1 MTFYKF
7 YEDDLFVNTLEM
19 YPKYSFYIQS
29 GSVYVDSIQNL
40 SGANT
45 DNILCV
51 PDGYVSLYEYNIDR
65 ASNYIY
71 PYVIKSGDN
80 IGFKTISTASYNA
93 APNGDEIPSSYKMS
107 ASLSRDYY
115 GSSYT
120 GSARTYVNALKNKF
134 KQYVYLSPHYQY
146 SSSLGDKSEQNI
158 NLISIPSIMFG
169 SSIKKGSLSLK
180 YYLTGSLIGEL
191 SDHTRNGEL
200 VQIGPEGSTGS
211 GSVAGVVLYN
221 EGLVILTGSWSLDS
235 HILAYDANSNSKWIH
250 FGYGINPSSGSI
262 SQYEPDGNGNEAFL
276 KRATLSN
283 PTIDLTTLSASFLLE
298 YSGTT
303 HTQVM
308 TMMAHAPY
316 GELNHSNNPTFVSSS
331 DINQVGTGSYQFT
344 ESPREIKNIVYSQF
358 SDEVPDFEKVTYIS
372 KVGLYDED
380 RNLIG
385 VAKVATPVRKTEDL
399 SYTFKLK
406 LDI

>member
-1 MTFYKF
+1 
-7 YEDDLFVNTLEM
+7 
-19 YPKYSFYIQS
+19 
-29 GSVYVDSIQNL
+29 
-40 SGANT
+40 
-45 DNILCV
+45 
-51 PDGYVSLYEYNIDR
+51 
-65 ASNYIY
+65 
-71 PYVIKSGDN
+71 
-80 IGFKTISTASYNA
+80 
-93 APNGDEIPSSYKMS
+93 
-107 ASLSRDYY
+107 
-115 GSSYT
+115 
-120 GSARTYVNALKNKF
+120 
-134 KQYVYLSPHYQY
+134 
-146 SSSLGDKSEQNI
+146 
-158 NLISIPSIMFG
+158 
-169 SSIKKGSLSLK
+169 
-180 YYLTGSLIGEL
+180 
-191 SDHTRNGEL
+191 
-200 VQIGPEGSTGS
+200 
-211 GSVAGVVLYN
+211 
-221 EGLVILTGSWSLDS
+221 
-235 HILAYDANSNSKWIH
+235 
-250 FGYGINPSSGSI
+250 
-262 SQYEPDGNGNEAFL
+262 
-276 KRATLSN
+276 
-283 PTIDLTTLSASFLLE
+283 LE